1 MSSALFLIYRVAN
14 LIARLGNFS
23 QILLFLPLTLSTLG
37 QPAFL
42 LLSLLLT
49 IQSLVQCS
57 LQLIPVLKPWL
68 TFFQLPVHP
77 VLLLL
82 SFNLATPVNGQLNY
96 GVELI
101 SWIWGT
107 GLRYS
112 SIIFVVVEGIASLVL
127 VQSWGQEAMKIADRG
142 DFVQFGLLVVA
153 AAGYVASATW
163 IYICFSVTASSPMSA
178 VLLGVAITCLLF
190 LTLIGFIMRR
200 TNVIES
206 AGLALYLSYNLWLC
220 GAGEGPEG
228 PGRSWGWKEGNLQW
242 TEGYPP
248 LLPHMLPY
256 LNTLLTLLTST
267 IPKTLLFS
275 LVYRLTVLHRASK
288 VIMRITADPWEDDD
302 STELRPSRRL
312 AYALMIYRQTIF
324 VIVYSHLLLLDHSS
338 QVWWRWINIFFTLAL
353 WAIELNLTN
362 AEDQVLGKEW
372 KVE

>member
-1 MSSALFLIYRVAN
+1 MAALFVLYRVSALL
-14 LIARLGNFS
+14 ARLSNFA

-42 LLSLLLT
+42 TLSLFLT
-49 IQSLVQCS
+49 LQSLIHCS
-57 LQLIPVLKPWL
+57 LQLIPPLKPWL
-68 TFFQLPVHP
+68 TFFQVPLHP

-82 SFNLATPVNGQLNY
+82 SFNLATPVDGHINHW
-96 GVELI
+96 VELV
-101 SWIWGT
+101 SWLWGT
-107 GLRYS
+107 TLRYS

-127 VQSWGQEAMKIADRG
+127 VQNWGQEAITLADRG
-142 DFVQFGLLVVA
+142 DIVQFGLLVVA
-153 AAGYVASATW
+153 AAAYVASATW
-163 IYICFSVTASSPMSA
+163 IYICFSITASSPISA
-178 VLLGVAITCLLF
+178 VLLGVAITCLIF
-190 LTLIGFIMRR
+190 LTLIGFITRR

-206 AGLALYLSYNLWLC
+206 AGVALYLSYNLWLC

-275 LVYRLTVLHRASK
+275 LVYRLTVLHRAGK
-288 VIMRITADPWEDDD
+288 VLMEITAGPWDDDD
-302 STELRPSRRL
+302 STEMRPSRRF

>member
-1 MSSALFLIYRVAN
+1 MM
-14 LIARLGNFS
+14 
-23 QILLFLPLTLSTLG
+23 
-37 QPAFL
+37 
-42 LLSLLLT
+42 
-49 IQSLVQCS
+49 
-57 LQLIPVLKPWL
+57 
-68 TFFQLPVHP
+68 
-77 VLLLL
+77 LLL
-82 SFNLATPVNGQLNY
+82 SFNLATPVNGQITPW
-96 GVELI
+96 VEMT
-101 SWIWGT
+101 SWLWGT
-107 GLRYS
+107 TLRYS

-127 VQSWGQEAMKIADRG
+127 VQSWGQEAMRMADRG
-142 DFVQFGLLVVA
+142 DLVQFGLLVVA

-163 IYICFSVTASSPMSA
+163 IYICFSITASSPASA
-178 VLLGVAITCLLF
+178 VLLGVAITCLVF
-190 LTLIGFIMRR
+190 LTLIGFMMRR

-220 GAGEGPEG
+220 GAGEGAEG

-275 LVYRLTVLHRASK
+275 LVYRISVLHRASK
-288 VIMRITADPWEDDD
+288 VLMKITAGPWEDDD
-302 STELRPSRRL
+302 SEMRPSRRV

-353 WAIELNLTN
+353 WAIELNLTS